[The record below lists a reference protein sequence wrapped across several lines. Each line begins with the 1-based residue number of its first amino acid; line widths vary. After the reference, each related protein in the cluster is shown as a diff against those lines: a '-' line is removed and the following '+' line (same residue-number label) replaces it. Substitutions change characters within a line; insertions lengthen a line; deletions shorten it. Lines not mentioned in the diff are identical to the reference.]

1 MIVKR
6 KPFESDKFVIKRVQL
21 FKPASG
27 KVKLNK
33 VSKSIEEFIEQAFDR
48 NGFKEIEHQPTPHKN
63 CNWCSFY
70 KTHLCSATY

>member
-6 KPFESDKFVIKRVQL
+6 KIFESEQFIIKRVQL

-33 VSKSIEEFIEQAFDR
+33 VSKSIDESLSLKI
-48 NGFKEIEHQPTPHKN
+48 
-63 CNWCSFY
+63 S
-70 KTHLCSATY
+70 SS